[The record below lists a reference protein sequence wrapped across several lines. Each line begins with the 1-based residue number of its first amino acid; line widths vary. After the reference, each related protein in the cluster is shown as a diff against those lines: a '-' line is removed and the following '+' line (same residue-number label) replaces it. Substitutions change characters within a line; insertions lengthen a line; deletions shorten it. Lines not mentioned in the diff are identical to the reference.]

1 MFSVFRTFIMQ
12 RISNRMDAGRPLGSF
27 LSWLTK
33 NDQQIREFYEGLV
46 QMEQRFREDLPDFLG
61 ERDISGIRTT
71 QLPKKSQIVWDT
83 SPKYARMTSANRL
96 YRRVFWGTTAFAVS
110 IMLVVGVGHYFL
122 ADNEAPR
129 TSFSGREVAIGT
141 PLAEHVT
148 FDPFKDWNWQTLDV
162 IAEESG
168 NVLRQLPLFEP
179 TASKALAFVL
189 NDPATNAQHP

>member
-12 RISNRMDAGRPLGSF
+12 RISNRRDAGRPLGTF
-27 LSWLTK
+27 LSWFTK
-33 NDQQIREFYEGLV
+33 NDEQIRKFNEGLV
-46 QMEQRFREDLPDFLG
+46 QLEQRLREDLPDFLD
-61 ERDISGIRTT
+61 ERGLSGIRTT
-71 QLPKKSQIVWDT
+71 QLPQKSQIVWDT

-96 YRRVFWGTTAFAVS
+96 YRRIFWGTTAFAVS
-110 IMLVVGVGHYFL
+110 IMLVVGVGHYFW
-122 ADNEAPR
+122 ADSEVLK
-129 TSFSGREVAIGT
+129 TSFSGREVAIST
-141 PLAEHVT
+141 PRAEHVT